1 MLNRVDTRPRR
12 RNSHRADAER
22 RFPQHLQWLRG
33 RPCLLADK
41 PGHVCTGR
49 MEASHSDADGSK
61 GMGLKSHDF
70 TAVPLCSGAH
80 QEKDRIG
87 LRTWEARWD
96 VNHAQAGWE
105 YGRLSPHRARWADIA
120 GAPR

>member
-1 MLNRVDTRPRR
+1 MIRIDTRPRK
-12 RNSHRADAER
+12 RNSHRADEER

-33 RPCLLADK
+33 RPCLIEGRA
-41 PGHVCTGR
+41 GHVCTGR

-61 GMGLKSHDF
+61 GVGLKSHDF

-87 LRTWEARWD
+87 LRTWEARYS
-96 VNHAQAGWE
+96 VNHAEAGRE
-105 YGRLSPHRARWADIA
+105 YGRLSPHKGRWADIA

>member
-1 MLNRVDTRPRR
+1 MIRVDTRPRQ
-12 RNSHRADAER
+12 RNSHRADEER

-33 RPCLLADK
+33 RPCLLANK
-41 PGHVCTGR
+41 AGHVCSGR

-61 GMGLKSHDF
+61 GMGLKAADF

-87 LRTWEARWD
+87 LLTWQAKYAVD
-96 VNHAQAGWE
+96 HAAAGRE
-105 YGRLSPHRARWADIA
+105 YGRLSPHRARWADIV

>member
-1 MLNRVDTRPRR
+1 MIRVETRPRH
-12 RNSHRADAER
+12 RNSCKADVER

-33 RPCLLADK
+33 RPCLIEGRA
-41 PGHVCTGR
+41 GHVCTGR

-61 GMGLKSHDF
+61 GMGLKAHDF

-87 LRTWEARWD
+87 LRTWEARYG
-96 VNHAQAGWE
+96 VNHADAGRQ
-105 YGRLSPHRARWADIA
+105 YGRLSPHKARWFDIP

>member
-1 MLNRVDTRPRR
+1 MIRVDTRPRK
-12 RNSHRADAER
+12 RNSHRADSER

-33 RPCLLADK
+33 RPCLIEGRA
-41 PGHVCTGR
+41 GHVCTGR

-70 TAVPLCSGAH
+70 TAVPLCRGAH
-80 QEKDRIG
+80 EEKDRIG
-87 LRTWEARWD
+87 LLTWQAKYG
-96 VNHAQAGWE
+96 VNHAEAGRE
-105 YGRLSPHRARWADIA
+105 YGRKSPHRARWADID

>member
-1 MLNRVDTRPRR
+1 
-12 RNSHRADAER
+12 
-22 RFPQHLQWLRG
+22 
-33 RPCLLADK
+33 
-41 PGHVCTGR
+41 

-61 GMGLKSHDF
+61 GMALKASDF

-87 LRTWEARWD
+87 LRTWEARYG
-96 VNHAQAGWE
+96 VNHAEAGRA
-105 YGRLSPHRARWADIA
+105 YGAQSPHKGRWADIQ